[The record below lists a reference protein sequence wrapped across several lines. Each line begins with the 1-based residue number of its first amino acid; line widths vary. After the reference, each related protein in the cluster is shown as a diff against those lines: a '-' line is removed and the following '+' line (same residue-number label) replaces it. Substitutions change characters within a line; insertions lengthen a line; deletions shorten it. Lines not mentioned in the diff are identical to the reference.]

1 MITLYYRLLF
11 WMLCIACYHSHI
23 TYYVLHSSALHFLP
37 FIKQHHIFVLTDKP
51 QYYVY
56 TLDFSP
62 FNQKNA
68 SILIRMLLARNVP
81 GEIRLR
87 QIMTNIENSDHIIEQ
102 WNKMNRV
109 DALASW
115 KLSKNTYQ
123 KIRNPQIKAIVDKSL
138 KWQPYMN
145 LYTHNC
151 QHFSHFVKNITRLE
165 RLEK

>member
-1 MITLYYRLLF
+1 
-11 WMLCIACYHSHI
+11 
-23 TYYVLHSSALHFLP
+23 
-37 FIKQHHIFVLTDKP
+37 
-51 QYYVY
+51 
-56 TLDFSP
+56 
-62 FNQKNA
+62 
-68 SILIRMLLARNVP
+68 MLLARNVP

-115 KLSKNTYQ
+115 KLSKNLYH

-138 KWQPYMN
+138 TWPPYMN

-151 QHFSHFVKNITRLE
+151 QHFSHFVKNITRVNG
-165 RLEK
+165 